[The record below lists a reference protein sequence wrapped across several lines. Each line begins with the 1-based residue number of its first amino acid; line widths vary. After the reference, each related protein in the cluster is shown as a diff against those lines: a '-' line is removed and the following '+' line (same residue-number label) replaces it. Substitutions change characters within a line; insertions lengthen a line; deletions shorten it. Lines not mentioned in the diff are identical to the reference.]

1 MKPKIIITLSFMMFL
16 QYYIWG
22 SWYVT
27 MGTFMTEFLK
37 STGIQIGA
45 VYSALAIATM
55 ISPFFI
61 GMIADRFFAAQRLM
75 GLLHILGGL
84 LLFLASRV
92 EHNGPFYWVILLYSL
107 AYMPTIALS
116 NSVAFRQ
123 MTRSRETVPDGAG
136 FWDSRLGCGRVS

>member
-1 MKPKIIITLSFMMFL
+1 MMFL

-61 GMIADRFFAAQRLM
+61 GMVADRFFSAQTVDGRTAYSGWRYCFSWLQ
-75 GLLHILGGL
+75 GLK
-84 LLFLASRV
+84 
-92 EHNGPFYWVILLYSL
+92 
-107 AYMPTIALS
+107 TTDLS
-116 NSVAFRQ
+116 
-123 MTRSRETVPDGAG
+123 TG
-136 FWDSRLGCGRVS
+136 